1 MSVATIHPYTVGAS
15 SVPAILGLDP
25 WDSAYALGA
34 RMLDGREHPASEAAR
49 MGLDLEAAHAEL
61 VAQAGYDV
69 MPAPVAGFV
78 HPELPWLHVHP
89 DGLVALRAPDIV
101 EGEPSAQRTAA
112 TSSGARSAIIGPLE
126 LKCRGVAP
134 SEDLRMRDTV
144 QSLVQVH
151 AMGATQGLVSVLH
164 GGFGGI
170 RRDEW
175 LVAHDRDLFG
185 DIAERCEVFL
195 SQLRRGVLPAPDGS
209 DATRQAIRE
218 RFSHADAGST
228 VRATA
233 EVWGWVKR
241 IRALKETETAAKE
254 QRQAF
259 EHRVQDFMGDA
270 TELVSPLD
278 TPAARWRP
286 RDRTTLDTKAL
297 RAAHPGIAGE
307 FSRTTTARYFD
318 PNP

>member
-1 MSVATIHPYTVGAS
+1 MSVTELQPYTIGAS

-34 RMLDGREHPASEAAR
+34 RMLDGRANPASEAAQ
-49 MGLDLEAAHAEL
+49 MGLDLEAAHADL

-69 MPAPVAGFV
+69 MPAPAAGFV
-78 HPELPWLHVHP
+78 HPELPWLCVHP
-89 DGLVALRAPDIV
+89 DGLLGF
-101 EGEPSAQRTAA
+101 EG
-112 TSSGARSAIIGPLE
+112 GIGPLE

-151 AMGATQGLVSVLH
+151 ALGATQGLVSVLH

-175 LVAHDRDLFG
+175 TVDSDTDTFGIIVA
-185 DIAERCEVFL
+185 RCELFL

-209 DATRQAIRE
+209 DATRDAIRQ
-218 RFSHADAGST
+218 RFARAEPGT
-228 VRATA
+228 AVRASQ
-233 EVWGWVKR
+233 ECWGWVKR

-254 QRQAF
+254 QRQAL
-259 EHRVQDFMGDA
+259 EHKVQDFMGDA
-270 TELVSPLD
+270 TELISPLD